1 MTLINFEKRKNKNEW
16 DEIDP
21 KAAARGAAI
30 LINNGSPDFGKINYS
45 FTADKDV
52 KEFEKQAS
60 VHEEFFRKLNSS
72 PEMCKAVNKLDAL
85 LDELP
90 EPELDELERDED
102 I

>member
-21 KAAARGAAI
+21 EAAARGAAI
-30 LINNGSPDFGKINYS
+30 LMNNGSADFGKMNYS

-52 KEFEKQAS
+52 EEFEKQAS
-60 VHEEFFRKLNSS
+60 VHEKFFRKLNSS
-72 PEMCKAVNKLDAL
+72 PEMCKAVQKLDAL
-85 LDELP
+85 FDELP
-90 EPELDELERDED
+90 GPEPDELEDDED